1 MFNKDQ
7 DSVDVLLLASGEFR
21 RLYDKYTVLKMRVQ
35 DANGGVMVI
44 EQTALEE
51 LKKEKRSLKDRM
63 AVLIR
68 AHHSV
73 GVK

>member
-35 DANGGVMVI
+35 DANGGVMGI

-51 LKKEKRSLKDRM
+51 LKKEKCYRM
-63 AVLIR
+63 ALLIK

-73 GVK
+73 GAK

>member
-35 DANGGVMVI
+35 PTNGGVMGI

-51 LKKEKRSLKDRM
+51 LKKEKRY
-63 AVLIR
+63 
-68 AHHSV
+68 
-73 GVK
+73 

>member
-1 MFNKDQ
+1 MFNKDR

-51 LKKEKRSLKDRM
+51 LKKEKRY
-63 AVLIR
+63 
-68 AHHSV
+68 
-73 GVK
+73 